1 MAEDQRFCAL
11 GGARSTEFGNLKTNS
26 HGQLHY
32 SDTQKWRRELPI
44 HKMHL
49 DLKRCIP
56 EWRNKWRPIRRG
68 SLVVTKSGVNVTSI
82 SHTCVFP
89 DLIFVVNLCIPGTY
103 HSACHS
109 DLHPLSPSEQ
119 DLEGKTPPLVLLAS
133 LSELNSLVFFSFWPK
148 TTSCHFF
155 FLFVGIGMNCV
166 PPELI
171 RVSN

>member
-44 HKMHL
+44 HKMNL

-155 FLFVGIGMNCV
+155 FFICRHWD
-166 PPELI
+166 ELCAS
-171 RVSN
+171 RTH